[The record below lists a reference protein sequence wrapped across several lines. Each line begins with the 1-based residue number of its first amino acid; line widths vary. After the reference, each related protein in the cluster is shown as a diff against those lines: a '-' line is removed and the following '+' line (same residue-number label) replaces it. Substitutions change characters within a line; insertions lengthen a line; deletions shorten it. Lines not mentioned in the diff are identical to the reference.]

1 MKRRKS
7 KEIKIGSVKIGAD
20 HPIAVQSMTFT
31 KTANAAATVEQILSL
46 ERAGC
51 DIVRFS
57 VPDEESAKSISYI
70 KEHTH
75 IPLVADIHFNYKLA
89 LAALER
95 GIDKI
100 RINPGNIGSPERIK
114 AVADACRTRGVP
126 IRIGVNGGSLEKH
139 ILAKYGSP
147 TPEALCE
154 SALYHVRLLEQFD
167 FTDIVVSIKSSDVA
181 DTVRANR
188 LFAEKTD
195 YPLHLGVTEAGTE
208 RMGIIKSSAG
218 IGSLLLDGIGDT
230 IRVSLTDEVEKEV
243 AAARD
248 LLKALGLRGGVNIVS
263 CPTCARTNID
273 VIGLAMR
280 LHALLDDC
288 EKNIKVAVMGCAV
301 NGPGEAKDA
310 DIGIA
315 GGMGEALLIKH
326 GEIVGKI
333 PEDRVIETLMAE
345 IEKL

>member
-154 SALYHVRLLEQFD
+154 SAQ
-167 FTDIVVSIKSSDVA
+167 
-181 DTVRANR
+181 
-188 LFAEKTD
+188 
-195 YPLHLGVTEAGTE
+195 
-208 RMGIIKSSAG
+208 
-218 IGSLLLDGIGDT
+218 
-230 IRVSLTDEVEKEV
+230 
-243 AAARD
+243 
-248 LLKALGLRGGVNIVS
+248 
-263 CPTCARTNID
+263 
-273 VIGLAMR
+273 
-280 LHALLDDC
+280 
-288 EKNIKVAVMGCAV
+288 
-301 NGPGEAKDA
+301 
-310 DIGIA
+310 
-315 GGMGEALLIKH
+315 
-326 GEIVGKI
+326 
-333 PEDRVIETLMAE
+333 
-345 IEKL
+345 